1 MLIPKVEFLDDIQAT
16 DGYQKQLKAL
26 YLTVSDNQYQRLTVL
41 IDLNAYRTA
50 VFDLLD
56 CGIDLPFERIK
67 RIHHSFS
74 DDLALTE
81 MSLDS
86 SKGQRLLEQL
96 LALALYENTYDIS
109 GNPHPRSVCLW
120 LFDQPITETL
130 KHSIYLIGQ
139 AYGMGTNKRRYLRYW
154 DPRVMALLTHIWTA
168 EQKLQVYQLGLTHI
182 YYIDW
187 NSEMTVLTLPTPNE
201 AYPAANI
208 QKTLGQ
214 LKPLPF
220 RFSRQQWQLLGQ
232 TEWMNMILRQLKERI
247 VINTQSYKNVM
258 NQALLIVQ
266 RQTTQ
271 QQAVKNI
278 VESLEQPRN
287 QGVGR

>member
-1 MLIPKVEFLDDIQAT
+1 MLIPKVEFLDDIQVT
-16 DGYQKQLKAL
+16 DEYQKQLKAL
-26 YLTVSDNQYQRLTVL
+26 YLRVSDNQYQTLTVL
-41 IDLNAYRTA
+41 IDLNTYGTA

-67 RIHHSFS
+67 RIHYSFS
-74 DDLALTE
+74 DDLVLIE

-109 GNPHPRSVCLW
+109 GRPHARSVCLW

-154 DPRVMALLTHIWTA
+154 DPRVLALLTHLWTA
-168 EQKLQVYQLGLTHI
+168 PQKLQIHQLGLSRIH
-182 YYIDW
+182 YVDW
-187 NSEMTVLTLPTPNE
+187 NNIFIEIALPTPNE
-201 AYPAANI
+201 VYPSNTKVA
-208 QKTLGQ
+208 LEQ

-220 RFSRQQWQLLGQ
+220 RFSQQQWQLLIQ
-232 TEWMNMILRQLKERI
+232 TEWINMILRQLKGQV
-247 VINTQSYKNVM
+247 VINDRVYDIIIS
-258 NQALLIVQ
+258 QALLIAQ
-266 RQTTQ
+266 RKMSQ

-278 VESLEQPRN
+278 VKSLEQIKDKGI
-287 QGVGR
+287 QA

>member
-1 MLIPKVEFLDDIQAT
+1 MLIPKVEFLDDLQAT
-16 DGYQKQLKAL
+16 DAYQKQLKAL
-26 YLTVSDNQYQRLTVL
+26 YLTVYDNQYQTLTVL
-41 IDLNAYRTA
+41 IDLNTYGTA

-56 CGIDLPFERIK
+56 CGTDLSFKRIK

-74 DDLALTE
+74 DDLALIE

-109 GNPHPRSVCLW
+109 GHPHPRSVCLW
-120 LFDQPITETL
+120 LFDQPITKTL
-130 KHSIYLIGQ
+130 KHNMYLIGQ

-154 DPRVMALLTHIWTA
+154 DPRVMILLTHLWTDQ
-168 EQKLQVYQLGLTHI
+168 QKLQVYKLGLSHI
-182 YYIDW
+182 YYVDW
-187 NSEMTVLTLPTPNE
+187 NNEMNVLTFPTLNKV
-201 AYPAANI
+201 YPSNTEVA
-208 QKTLGQ
+208 LEQ
-214 LKPLPF
+214 LQPLPF
-220 RFSRQQWQLLGQ
+220 RFSQQQWQLLGQ
-232 TEWMNMILRQLKERI
+232 AEWINMILRQLKERI
-247 VINTQSYKNVM
+247 VINTQSYKTVM

-266 RQTTQ
+266 HQTTQ